1 MHGKFKSI
9 YSLMDDGLTV
19 KDGRLINN
27 RPNCKNG
34 IEKAAELRKSMKRA
48 EKIEMISEGVALG
61 DMKAEMREEGMGMMM
76 DQGPMAANAALGGS
90 FSNW

>member
-1 MHGKFKSI
+1 MYGKFKSI

-48 EKIEMISEGVALG
+48 
-61 DMKAEMREEGMGMMM
+61 
-76 DQGPMAANAALGGS
+76 
-90 FSNW
+90 